1 MRLVLIVV
9 LGLLVV
15 TAAGLVIGSRLVER
29 GAERAFPAAGRMVD
43 AGAGRLHVLEAGR
56 PDRPAVVLIHGANGA
71 VGDWAGVTAL
81 LGDRFR
87 VLAID
92 RPGHGYSPRP
102 GPGPWTASEQAAA
115 IRAGLKA
122 LGVERPILVGF
133 SWGGTVATAMA
144 LDHPEEVAG
153 VVTSG
158 APFADWTT
166 GVNIAYRLPTWP
178 VIGPAFAYGLAPL
191 AGKALGDAWAAPAFS
206 PEKPTESFAKA
217 PWPLALRTTT
227 YLANA
232 EDIAG
237 LSDFLAIQKKRYP
250 GFKPPIVIIHGDG
263 DQVVSL
269 PIHARAAAAAIPGAV
284 LQVEKGAGHMIPYTR
299 PEVIAAAV
307 ERLAAAR

>member
-1 MRLVLIVV
+1 MRLVLIVLSCLV
-9 LGLLVV
+9 VV
-15 TAAGLVIGSRLVER
+15 TAAGLFTGSRLVER
-29 GAERAFPAAGRMVD
+29 AAEQAFPAAGRMVE
-43 AGAGRLHVLEAGR
+43 AGGARLHVLESGR
-56 PDRPAVVLIHGANGA
+56 ADRPAVVLIHGANGA

-81 LGDRFR
+81 LRDRFR

-92 RPGHGYSPRP
+92 RPGHGYSTRP
-102 GPGPWTASEQAAA
+102 GPGPWTATEQAAT

-122 LGVERPILVGF
+122 LKVERPILVGF

-178 VIGPAFAYGLAPL
+178 VIGPAFAHGLAPL
-191 AGKALGDAWAAPAFS
+191 AGKALGDAWAAPAFA
-206 PEKPTESFAKA
+206 PERPTESFAKA
-217 PWPLALRTTT
+217 PWPLALRSAT

-250 GFKPPIVIIHGDG
+250 EFKPPIAILHGDG

-269 PIHARAAAAAIPGAV
+269 SIHAEYTAGVIPGAV

-299 PEVIAAAV
+299 PEAIAAAV
-307 ERLAAAR
+307 ERLAGSR